1 VAERVVIRQ
10 STATRLLGLG
20 YTSVLGGVAVT
31 RLVDTPGSW
40 VPIVFIACAAAV
52 GYRMWRYGV
61 VADGGGLVV
70 RNTFS
75 TRRLARSEIADFR
88 LDRLRFAL
96 PNRQAIRVVLR
107 DGTVRTLDVTKG
119 FRGQPDRAPDLTRL
133 RSWLREGRAG

>member
-1 VAERVVIRQ
+1 MGDVAEQVVIRQ
-10 STATRLLGLG
+10 STATRLIGLG
-20 YTSVLGGVAVT
+20 YTSVLGGVGVT
-31 RLVDTPGSW
+31 RLIDTPGSW
-40 VPIVFIACAAAV
+40 VPMLLIACAVAF

-61 VADGGGLVV
+61 VSDGGGLVV

-88 LDRLRFAL
+88 LDRLRFTL

-119 FRGQPDRAPDLTRL
+119 FRGRPDRSPDLAAL
-133 RSWLREGRAG
+133 RSWLKEG